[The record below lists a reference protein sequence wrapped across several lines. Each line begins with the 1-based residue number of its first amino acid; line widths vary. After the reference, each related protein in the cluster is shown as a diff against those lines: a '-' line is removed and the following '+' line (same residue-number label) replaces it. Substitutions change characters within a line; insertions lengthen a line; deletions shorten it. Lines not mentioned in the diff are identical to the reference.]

1 MGILVVGGILIGLIL
16 GQFFKVFV
24 LVPAS
29 AIAFILVL
37 TNPAHM
43 ESGLLGWFLQAATA
57 TISLQIGYVVGLFGH
72 SFLRKPKRS
81 KELRGNGL
89 PEISPRLA
97 KRPEGDRRAA

>member
-1 MGILVVGGILIGLIL
+1 MSILVVGGVLVGLIF
-16 GQFFKVFV
+16 GQFFKVYV
-24 LVPAS
+24 LVPVS

-57 TISLQIGYVVGLFGH
+57 TISLQIGYILGLFGH
-72 SFLRKPKRS
+72 SFLRKPKRL
-81 KELRGNGL
+81 KEFRGGGL

-97 KRPEGDRRAA
+97 KRPESGRRAA